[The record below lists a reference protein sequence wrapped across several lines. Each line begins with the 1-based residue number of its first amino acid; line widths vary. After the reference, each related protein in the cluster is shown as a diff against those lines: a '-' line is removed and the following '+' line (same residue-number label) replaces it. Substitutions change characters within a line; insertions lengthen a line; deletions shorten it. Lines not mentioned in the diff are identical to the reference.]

1 MSETTLLILI
11 LIAVLLALV
20 LLLALLFRK
29 GSDSGQALV
38 MGFDRMDAKL
48 SQELATSRQENAQGL
63 QATRTEVTGLFG
75 VLSEQLLKSLRDNQ
89 EQTSQLSKT
98 LTENVKYLNDTV
110 RQRIDDLTRQNEE
123 FRKEMELKLKEMRET
138 LESKVGQMQQSNEAK
153 LDEMRKT
160 VDEKL
165 QKTLDERL
173 SESFKQV
180 SDRLEQVHKGLGE
193 MQSLAQDVG
202 GLKKV
207 LSNVK
212 TRGVLGEI
220 QLSSILETI
229 LAPEQYMMNV
239 KTKPGSNDHVEFAIC
254 LPGKDDDGKPVL
266 LPVDAKFPMESYT
279 RLTDAFEL
287 ADAVALEQARK
298 ALEADIRKAAKD
310 ISDKYIAPP
319 HTTDFGILF
328 LPTESLF
335 AEVMRNTSL
344 VENLQRQNRIVICGP
359 TTLAA
364 FLNSLQMGFRTLAIE
379 KRSSEVWKILAMV
392 RKEFN
397 SFGDVLDKAQDKI
410 KKAGEDIEKLVG
422 TRTRAIQRS
431 LRGVEELPAGDLPR
445 LSMNDD
451 NISNEENESFE

>member
-1 MSETTLLILI
+1 MENQTLLMLIAAGILI
-11 LIAVLLALV
+11 ILV
-20 LLLALLFRK
+20 LLIVLLTRK
-29 GSDSGQALV
+29 SGDQGQSIAQLD
-38 MGFDRMDAKL
+38 MRLTNEFA
-48 SQELATSRQENAQGL
+48 ASRQEQAAGQQG
-63 QATRTEVTGLFG
+63 TRAEITGLFG
-75 VLSEQLLKSLRDNQ
+75 TLSEQLFNSLKENQ
-89 EQTSQLSKT
+89 EQTKQLDKN
-98 LTENVKYLNDTV
+98 LGENVKYLNEVV
-110 RQRIDDLTRQNEE
+110 RQRIDDLTRQNET
-123 FRKEMELKLKEMRET
+123 FRQEMEGKLKEMRET
-138 LESKVGQMQQSNEAK
+138 LETKVGQMQQSNEAR

-180 SDRLEQVHKGLGE
+180 SERLEQVHKGLGE
-193 MQSLAQDVG
+193 MQNLAQDVG

-220 QLSSILETI
+220 QLGSILENI
-229 LAPEQYMMNV
+229 LAPEQYRQNV
-239 KTKPGSNDHVEFAIC
+239 KTKADSNEVVEYAIC
-254 LPGKDDDGKPVL
+254 LPGKDEDGQPVL

-287 ADAVALEQARK
+287 ADAVALEAARK

-310 ISDKYIAPP
+310 ISEKYLAPP
-319 HTTDFGILF
+319 VTTDFGILF

-344 VENLQRQNRIVICGP
+344 VENLQRQHRIVICGP
-359 TTLAA
+359 STLAA

-379 KRSSEVWKILAMV
+379 KRSSEVWKVLAAV

-397 SFGDVLDKAQDKI
+397 NFGDVLNKAQDKI
-410 KKAGEDIEKLVG
+410 RRASEDIEKLVG
-422 TRTRAIQRS
+422 TRTKAIQRS
-431 LRGVEELPAGDLPR
+431 LRGVEDLPASELPAIPAVSDL
-445 LSMNDD
+445 SDD
-451 NISNEENESFE
+451 ESEETFE

>member
-1 MSETTLLILI
+1 MESTLLILI
-11 LIAVLLALV
+11 LVAGVLTLV
-20 LLLALLFRK
+20 LLLLLLLRK
-29 GSDSGQALV
+29 GNDSGQAL
-38 MGFDRMDAKL
+38 MTGFDRMDAKL

-75 VLSEQLLKSLRDNQ
+75 VLSEQLLKSLRDSQ
-89 EQTSQLSKT
+89 EQTTELSKT
-98 LTENVKYLNDTV
+98 LSENVKYLNDTV

-123 FRKEMELKLKEMRET
+123 FRKEMELKLKEIRET

>member
-1 MSETTLLILI
+1 MNPDTLLI
-11 LIAVLLALV
+11 VLLFLVLAAVVLLLV
-20 LLLALLFRK
+20 LLLRKSDQSPAL
-29 GSDSGQALV
+29 QA
-38 MGFDRMDAKL
+38 GFDRLDARLTAEL
-48 SQELATSRQENAQGL
+48 SASRQENSQGL

-75 VLSEQLLKSLRDNQ
+75 LLSDQLLKSLKDSQ
-89 EQTSQLSKT
+89 DQTAQLSKT
-98 LTENVKYLNDTV
+98 LGENVKYLNETV

-123 FRKEMELKLKEMRET
+123 FRKEMETKLKEMRET
-138 LESKVGQMQQSNEAK
+138 LEMKVGQMQQSNETK

-193 MQSLAQDVG
+193 MQTLAQDVG

-229 LAPEQYMMNV
+229 LAPEQYVANV

-254 LPGKDDDGKPVL
+254 LPGKDEDGKPIL

-279 RLTDAFEL
+279 RLVDAFEL
-287 ADAVALEQARK
+287 ADVVALELARK
-298 ALEADIRKAAKD
+298 ALESDIRKSAKD
-310 ISDKYIAPP
+310 ISEKYISPP

-335 AEVMRNTSL
+335 AEVMRNTTL

-431 LRGVEELPAGDLPR
+431 LRGVEELPAGDLPQ
-445 LSMNDD
+445 LSISDDTLSNDVD
-451 NISNEENESFE
+451 DTFE